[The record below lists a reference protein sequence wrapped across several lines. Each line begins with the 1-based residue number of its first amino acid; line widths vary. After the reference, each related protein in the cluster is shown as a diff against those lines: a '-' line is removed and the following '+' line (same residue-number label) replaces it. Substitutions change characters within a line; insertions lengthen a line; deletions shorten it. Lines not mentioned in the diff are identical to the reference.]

1 MTADAKK
8 PESFSL
14 KRWSRVKLE
23 AARAPHAPVAA
34 DAAHAAAVAPAT
46 ATVVPANAATQGL
59 STNVTGSPPAL
70 GRESVPEA
78 AVNTKSPTATPGAAL
93 PPIDSL
99 TIDSDF
105 TAFLQPKVEESVKRQ
120 ALKKLF
126 GDPRFNVMDGLDVYI
141 DDYSKPDPL
150 APEVARQLAQARY
163 ILDPPRTRINDQ
175 GFLEDVPPEE
185 VVAQPPAEAS
195 EALSEARPLAPPA
208 DGVVAAA
215 PVPEAL
221 PEPEAPAANVPADAG
236 PSEPA
241 SR

>member
-8 PESFSL
+8 PEGFSL

-23 AARAPHAPVAA
+23 SARVPRAPVAA
-34 DAAHAAAVAPAT
+34 DAPHGAPVAPAT
-46 ATVVPANAATQGL
+46 AAAPAPSGAKPG
-59 STNVTGSPPAL
+59 P
-70 GRESVPEA
+70 
-78 AVNTKSPTATPGAAL
+78 ATPDAAL

-175 GFLEDVPPEE
+175 GFAEDVPPEE
-185 VVAQPPAEAS
+185 VVAQVPADAP
-195 EALSEARPLAPPA
+195 EALPETRPLAPPA
-208 DGVVAAA
+208 DGAVATT
-215 PVPEAL
+215 PEPEAL
-221 PEPEAPAANVPADAG
+221 PEPEAPTANVRADAG

-241 SR
+241 SQ